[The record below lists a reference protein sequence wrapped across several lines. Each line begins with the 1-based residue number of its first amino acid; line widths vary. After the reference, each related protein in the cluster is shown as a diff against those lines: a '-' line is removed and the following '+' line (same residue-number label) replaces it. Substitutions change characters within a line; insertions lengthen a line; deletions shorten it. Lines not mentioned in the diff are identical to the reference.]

1 MMAGIAAIQYK
12 FETSDYLD
20 SSRFREKMI
29 KLGVDA
35 SKLIGGEGIIVY
47 PENVGV
53 FLVLD
58 GTNVVEGE
66 DISNALKKL
75 VIKNFP
81 KLVSIMLTNITSKW
95 TESILIWKSNSMLE
109 TYVKTFEEVAKKSGC
124 YIVAGSNFVKFE
136 GKVRNISYTFDPEGK
151 IVGVQRKV
159 HITPPEYE
167 LGLHPS
173 SLEKINAFKT
183 AFGKIGVAICYDSFF
198 DDVVSKLRQ
207 DGAEILIQPSA
218 NAELTWDKAKEIW
231 WKGCYNMTKKYG
243 FKYGVNPMGVG
254 TILGFQFE
262 GISSIVDGNGR
273 YLDRAE
279 HHSQEDI
286 VYIDKI

>member
-12 FETSDYLD
+12 FETLDYLE
-20 SSRFREKMI
+20 SYRFKEKMI
-29 KLGVDA
+29 KLGVEA
-35 SKLIGGEGIIVY
+35 SKLIGSEGIIVY

-53 FLVLD
+53 FLVLE
-58 GTNVVEGE
+58 GTKAFESE
-66 DISNALKKL
+66 DISSTLKKL

-81 KLVSIMLTNITSKW
+81 KLVSIMLTNLTNKW
-95 TESILIWKSNSMLE
+95 TEAILIWKSKPMLE
-109 TYVKTFEEVAKKSGC
+109 TYVKTFEEVARKSGC
-124 YIVAGSNFVKFE
+124 YVVAGSTFVKYE

-151 IVGVQRKV
+151 IIGVQRKV

-173 SLEKINAFKT
+173 SIEKINAFET
-183 AFGKIGVAICYDSFF
+183 EFGKIGVAICYDSFF
-198 DDVVSKLRQ
+198 DDVVSKLRK

-231 WKGCYNMTKKYG
+231 WKGCYSMTKKYG

-254 TILGFQFE
+254 KILGFQFE
-262 GISSIVDGNGR
+262 GISSIIDSEGR
-273 YLDRAE
+273 YLDKAE
-279 HHSQEDI
+279 HHFQEDI
-286 VYIDKI
+286 VFIDKI

>member
-1 MMAGIAAIQYK
+1 MAGIAAIQYK
-12 FETSDYLD
+12 FETLDYVNA
-20 SSRFREKMI
+20 SRFREKMI
-29 KLGVDA
+29 KLGIEA

-53 FLVLD
+53 FLVLES
-58 GTNVVEGE
+58 TNVNENE

-81 KLVSIMLTNITSKW
+81 KLISIMLTNATTKW
-95 TESILIWKSNSMLE
+95 TESILIWRSKLMLE

-124 YIVAGSNFVKFE
+124 YVVAGSTFVKFE
-136 GKVRNISYTFDPEGK
+136 GKVRNISYTFDPDGK

-173 SLEKINAFKT
+173 SIEKIKAFET
-183 AFGKIGVAICYDSFF
+183 SFGKIGVAICYDSFF
-198 DDVVSKLRQ
+198 DDVVSRLRK

-254 TILGFQFE
+254 KILGFQFE
-262 GISSIVDGNGR
+262 GVSSIIDSEGK
-273 YLDRAE
+273 YLDKAE
-279 HHSQEDI
+279 HHFQEDI
-286 VYIDKI
+286 VFVDKI